1 MRLLPLLSVCLAALP
16 LLACDNQ
23 NADTWQGYAEG
34 EYVRVAPLEG
44 GIVKSVD
51 VARGDEVTTGELLF
65 TLENTQQKAARDQ
78 AEAKLQQAKA
88 NLEDLLKGLRPS
100 ELDQLYAERSRALG
114 KRLRSRAQRPD
125 ANPPEQHVSPEDP
138 PTQTSP
144 AMIR

>member
-51 VARGDEVTTGELLF
+51 VARGDEVTGLPYRFGSLLWP
-65 TLENTQQKAARDQ
+65 RY
-78 AEAKLQQAKA
+78 
-88 NLEDLLKGLRPS
+88 S
-100 ELDQLYAERSRALG
+100 C
-114 KRLRSRAQRPD
+114 
-125 ANPPEQHVSPEDP
+125 
-138 PTQTSP
+138 
-144 AMIR
+144 